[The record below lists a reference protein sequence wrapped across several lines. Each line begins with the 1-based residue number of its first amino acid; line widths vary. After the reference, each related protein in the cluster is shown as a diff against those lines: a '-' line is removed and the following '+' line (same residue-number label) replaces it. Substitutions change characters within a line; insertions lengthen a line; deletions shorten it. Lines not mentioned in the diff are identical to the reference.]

1 MSYPGSHQP
10 FNNEP
15 FSGTVMAELF
25 EAIGFEVA
33 DEETYTSLAEYAE
46 NSGERSYIHRRDA
59 TLHGRCWKIGGGLEV
74 WSVLYERDGDLFY
87 ADCRPAFRSRYVHP
101 LRGWELIEYDEDGE
115 AIMHGR
121 AQEDAEIIF
130 ELQNLTEL
138 DPKIF
143 RESQLQVAL
152 AGLAY
157 SVQTFPASSSDIL
170 PYRFDLAEEI
180 PRYRDNACE
189 NDYLISGSVL
199 AWREFQNPLTSSPLV
214 WAYVDAGAIRLEL
227 LANRHALTGK
237 PAIGSWIT
245 ANVWLQGHLLDTKEI
260 FARYEGVD
268 RSSEASDFWAGLRRG
283 N

>member
-1 MSYPGSHQP
+1 MSHPGSQHP

-59 TLHGRCWKIGGGLEV
+59 TLHGRCWKLGGGLEV
-74 WSVLYERDGDLFY
+74 WSVLYERDGELFY
-87 ADCRPAFRSRYVHP
+87 ADCRPAFRSRYFHS
-101 LRGWELIEYDEDGE
+101 LKEWELIEYDEDGE
-115 AIMHGR
+115 AILRGR
-121 AQEDAEIIF
+121 AQGDAEIIF

-143 RESQLQVAL
+143 RESQLQIAL

-157 SVQTFPASSSDIL
+157 SVQVRPAPSSDS
-170 PYRFDLAEEI
+170 PPCRFDLAEEL
-180 PRYRDNACE
+180 PRYRENACE

-199 AWREFQNPLTSSPLV
+199 AWREVQNPFTSSALAWV
-214 WAYVDAGAIRLEL
+214 YVDAGAIRLEL
-227 LANRHALTGK
+227 LANRRALNGK
-237 PAIGSWIT
+237 LAIGSWIT
-245 ANVWLQGHLLDTKEI
+245 ANVWLQGHLLGTEEI

-268 RSSEASDFWAGLRRG
+268 RGSEVSDFWAGLRRE